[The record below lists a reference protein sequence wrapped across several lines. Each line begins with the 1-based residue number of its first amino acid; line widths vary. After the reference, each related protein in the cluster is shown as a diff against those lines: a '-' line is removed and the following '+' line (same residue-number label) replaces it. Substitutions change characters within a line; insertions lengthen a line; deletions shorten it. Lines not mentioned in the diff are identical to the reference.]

1 MEKELQNYK
10 SFYEKV
16 FPISDD
22 EFLQTMAITEF
33 LELGKNKILVEEDKV
48 DKYIYFLVEGIVRLY
63 YIDEETTKETNV
75 MFFHRTGI
83 FTSYISYVREK
94 PYRLRMETLTKTTLF
109 RAPKSKVEA
118 LAASNQNINTMV
130 RKVTEF
136 LLLEMMEHYLNLLH
150 LSKSKRYQLLEQE
163 MGSRLIKKISV
174 KHLSSFLGIEPESLS
189 RIRRQ
194 IKAET
199 KAAKK

>member
-136 LLLEMMEHYLNLLH
+136 LLLEMMEH
-150 LSKSKRYQLLEQE
+150 
-163 MGSRLIKKISV
+163 
-174 KHLSSFLGIEPESLS
+174 
-189 RIRRQ
+189 
-194 IKAET
+194 
-199 KAAKK
+199 

>member
-94 PYRLRMETLTKTTLF
+94 P
-109 RAPKSKVEA
+109 
-118 LAASNQNINTMV
+118 
-130 RKVTEF
+130 
-136 LLLEMMEHYLNLLH
+136 
-150 LSKSKRYQLLEQE
+150 
-163 MGSRLIKKISV
+163 
-174 KHLSSFLGIEPESLS
+174 
-189 RIRRQ
+189 
-194 IKAET
+194 
-199 KAAKK
+199 